1 MLVAVLA
8 VVLNRA
14 LPAAS
19 PLLIAIVLGALLTN
33 IWTIPESWSAGI
45 TFASKKLLRVGIVL
59 LGLQLAVGDI
69 LSLGWRVIVGVI
81 LVVTLSILGTL
92 AMARALGI
100 SRPLSILIACGF
112 SICGAAAVAGVE
124 DIADA
129 DEEEVAT
136 AIALVVLFGTLMI
149 PLAPLAAHAMGMG
162 ESAGGTWIGASTH
175 EVAQVVAAAG
185 AYGASALSVA
195 VIVKLT
201 RVVLLAPVA
210 VALSLAARS
219 RGTLREGTKRPPIVP
234 LFVVGFLVMVGLG
247 SLHIMPPAGARG
259 SQALADRAPRGGDV
273 RAWARGENQGVDQR
287 RREARSPRCHEHR
300 LDCPAGARHG
310 CVLGSDGR
318 VASVGTAPPHPVFST
333 RVGED
338 ETEQFRRARLFLA
351 RARK

>member
-1 MLVAVLA
+1 M
-8 VVLNRA
+8 
-14 LPAAS
+14 
-19 PLLIAIVLGALLTN
+19 
-33 IWTIPESWSAGI
+33 
-45 TFASKKLLRVGIVL
+45 L
-59 LGLQLAVGDI
+59 LGLQLALGDI

-81 LVVTLSILGTL
+81 LVVTLSLLGTL
-92 AMARALGI
+92 AMARLLGI
-100 SRPLSILIACGF
+100 SRPLSVLIACGF

-162 ESAGGTWIGASTH
+162 EVAGGTWIGACTH

-219 RGTLREGTKRPPIVP
+219 RGTLREGTKRPPVVP

-247 SLHIMPPAGARG
+247 SLHIMPP
-259 SQALADRAPRGGDV
+259 QALA
-273 RAWARGENQGVDQR
+273 GVKLLQTGLL
-287 RREARSPRCHEHR
+287 A
-300 LDCPAGARHG
+300 AAMFA
-310 CVLGSDGR
+310 LGLG
-318 VASVGTAPPHPVFST
+318 VKIKGLISVGGKPVLLGAMSTVWIALLALAMVAFS
-333 RVGED
+333 G
-338 ETEQFRRARLFLA
+338 AMGA
-351 RARK
+351 

>member
-1 MLVAVLA
+1 MPGLVPCVLVAVLA

-136 AIALVVLFGTLMI
+136 ASALGGLFATLMI

-247 SLHIMPPAGARG
+247 SLHIMPP
-259 SQALADRAPRGGDV
+259 QALA
-273 RAWARGENQGVDQR
+273 GVKLLQTGLL
-287 RREARSPRCHEHR
+287 A
-300 LDCPAGARHG
+300 AAMFA
-310 CVLGSDGR
+310 LGLG
-318 VASVGTAPPHPVFST
+318 VKIKGLISVGGKPVLLGAMSTVWIALLALAMVAFS
-333 RVGED
+333 G
-338 ETEQFRRARLFLA
+338 AMGA
-351 RARK
+351 